1 MISSFLLRHFFV
13 LQAPLADANY
23 HLHGAMDQIT
33 PAVPIVAA
41 VDPLPVVPE
50 SKFTSEFR
58 YLRQNIGYR
67 KDPPNLEPVCSL
79 QQVFKKIY
87 DKYEIMLMNRQKIDE
102 TLRSFK
108 QITRW

>member
-67 KDPPNLEPVCSL
+67 KDPPNYRYKELVNVTVMCICLCASL
-79 QQVFKKIY
+79 SASDIEF
-87 DKYEIMLMNRQKIDE
+87 DML
-102 TLRSFK
+102 T
-108 QITRW
+108 